1 MRTLKKLIC
10 MLLCAA
16 LLLPGAIPAGAELI
30 LELPLNTVTT
40 VNIDVPGEH
49 VFFSFTPAETA
60 VYRFF
65 SLATTSD
72 VWADLYD
79 ADMNRLAYNDDGGPG
94 NNFRLE
100 AELTAGVSYYFSTH
114 YNFEAQ
120 TGSYPVKL
128 VRITDPG
135 FSAQAKNGQA
145 VFRVDPG
152 SRVTLKVDAVS
163 AEGREIT
170 YTWFKDAW
178 ANYGARITGE
188 TGASLTLENVT
199 STCFYYCRAQDELG
213 SYADVTFTVY
223 CVVPQPI
230 ELNAETTANIETRG
244 DYAFFSFTPAETGL
258 YRFFSR
264 AQGPDVWADLFTPDL
279 TRLAYNDDGGP
290 GSDFR
295 LEYELTAG
303 ETYYFSTHYN
313 SASRTGSYPVKLVR
327 ITDPG
332 FSAAAKDG
340 RSVFRADP
348 GSRVTLEVEAVS
360 AAGREITYT
369 WFRDSWANFGER
381 LTGQTGASLTLENVT
396 GTCFYYCRAMDELG
410 SYADVTF
417 TVFCAVPQPI
427 ELNVE
432 TTVTVE
438 THGDYVFF
446 SFTPAETGLYRF
458 FSHAKGPDVWAD
470 LFTPDMTLLAFDD
483 DSGPGSNFRLEY
495 ELTAGETYYY
505 STHYNNS
512 SGIGS
517 YPVKLVRITDP
528 GFTAQAKNGETV
540 LRVIA
545 GHSLTLE
552 VEAESAAGTAL
563 SYTWYRGAG
572 ALNTPVIPGET
583 AASLTLENVTGTGN
597 YCCRA
602 EDELGSYADVVFTVY
617 CLNPPPI
624 ALDAET
630 PVDIETPGGSVSFLF
645 TPEETGVYRIFSLA
659 EEDVRCEL
667 FNAGMTRIA
676 FDDDGGVDKNFRLD
690 FALTAGETYCY
701 SVRYSDDDAAG
712 SFPVY
717 LVRPQENGFS
727 AARVS
732 DEYTFVHAGETPV
745 LEVTAACEK
754 GRPRFFWK
762 EGTAAGLIAGASGP
776 AYKLLPVQKGAVYT
790 CIVIDD
796 YCNLE
801 EIPLEVVNLDAISY
815 VWSEDRTACTATYGD
830 VSPAITENGVVT
842 DNSTP
847 PTCTEPGTALYI
859 AEFTDPR
866 FAAQTITEP
875 LEPLGHAWGEPT
887 YEWSEDNG
895 ECTASAICANDAS
908 HVISETAKTHYEVT
922 SAPTCTESGVGVYTA
937 AFNNKR
943 FYGQRKEVEIPATGH
958 DYGEPVYVWSEDYG
972 ECTAMVICAN
982 DASHVISETA
992 QSEAEIK
999 PATCTEP
1006 GLAVYTVGFVNKRF
1020 WGQRKEVE
1028 LAPNGHAWGEPTY
1041 EWSEDLSEC
1050 TAKVICANDA
1060 SHVISETV
1068 KSNCEVTV
1076 KPSCTEPGL
1085 AVYTVGFNNKR
1096 FYGQSRE
1103 VEIPASG
1110 HAYGEPVYV
1119 WSEDYRE
1126 CTAMV
1131 ICANDETH
1139 VISETAQSEAEIKPA
1154 TCTEPGLAVYTV
1166 GFINKRF
1173 WGQRKEVELAP
1184 NGHAWGEPTYEW
1196 SEDLSEC
1203 TAKVICANDE
1213 THVIGETA
1221 KSSCEVTVKP
1231 TCTEPG
1237 VAVYTVCFS
1246 SRRFYQQ
1253 TKKAELPA
1261 LGHDLVP
1268 HEAQAPTCTEPGWD
1282 AYETCSRCD
1291 YTTFTQI
1298 PAAGHTPGE
1307 PQRENETDT
1316 AYDEVVYCTVC
1327 GAELSRNTV
1336 SLAVFLPGDADADGQ
1351 ITASDARLAL
1361 RRAVD
1366 LETYPEG
1373 SKEFIACDIDKD
1385 GSVTAGDARIILRI
1399 AVALESVEDYK

>member
-1 MRTLKKLIC
+1 MRTLKRIISL
-10 MLLCAA
+10 LLCAA
-16 LLLPGAIPAGAELI
+16 LLLPGAAPAGAELI
-30 LELPLNTVTT
+30 LELPLNTETT

-49 VFFSFTPAETA
+49 VFFSFTPTETA
-60 VYRFF
+60 TYRFF
-65 SLATTSD
+65 SMATTSD

-79 ADMNRLAYNDDGGPG
+79 ADMNLLKSNDDGGPG

-114 YNFEAQ
+114 YNYEGQ
-120 TGSYPVKL
+120 TGSYNVKL

-152 SRVTLKVDAVS
+152 SRVTLEVDAVS

-199 STCFYYCRAQDELG
+199 STCFYYCRAEDELG

-597 YCCRA
+597 YCCRV

-908 HVISETAKTHYEVT
+908 HVISETA
-922 SAPTCTESGVGVYTA
+922 
-937 AFNNKR
+937 
-943 FYGQRKEVEIPATGH
+943 
-958 DYGEPVYVWSEDYG
+958 
-972 ECTAMVICAN
+972 
-982 DASHVISETA
+982 

-1006 GLAVYTVGFVNKRF
+1006 GLAVYIVGFINKRF

-1203 TAKVICANDE
+1203 TAKVICANDAS
-1213 THVIGETA
+1213 HVISETV
-1221 KSSCEVTVKP
+1221 KSNCEVTVKP

-1261 LGHDLVP
+1261 LGHDLVS

-1282 AYETCSRCD
+1282 AYETCIRCD

-1373 SKEFIACDIDKD
+1373 SKEFIACDIGKD